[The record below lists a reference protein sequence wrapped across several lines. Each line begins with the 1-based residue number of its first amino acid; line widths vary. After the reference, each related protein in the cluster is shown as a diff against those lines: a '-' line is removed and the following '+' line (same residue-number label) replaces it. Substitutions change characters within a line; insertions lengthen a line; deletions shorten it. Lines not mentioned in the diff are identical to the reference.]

1 MFFIVQ
7 KIPGDPARAAAGQG
21 ATKERIIEIRK
32 EFGLDL
38 PVHVQIYRYFGRIL
52 NLDLGKSISSK
63 KNVLDIIL
71 SGFLRKI
78 FCSSIGSF
86 AKFLHSFEQHPFS
99 FSSQFSHCINKI
111 WQASFLQSV

>member
-63 KNVLDIIL
+63 KDVLDEIIL
-71 SGFLRKI
+71 YLPASLELVFSNVYKHHIRYINWGI
-78 FCSSIGSF
+78 FGNQP
-86 AKFLHSFEQHPFS
+86 KK
-99 FSSQFSHCINKI
+99 NYR
-111 WQASFLQSV
+111 

>member
-52 NLDLGKSISSK
+52 NLDLGKVS
-63 KNVLDIIL
+63 
-71 SGFLRKI
+71 RKI
-78 FCSSIGSF
+78 FRLKFSTKSI
-86 AKFLHSFEQHPFS
+86 LTDQ
-99 FSSQFSHCINKI
+99 
-111 WQASFLQSV
+111 